1 MKKEKLKKVFA
12 AVLATVMT
20 AGAFAGCSG
29 GKDKSG
35 DGKIHISVSPWP
47 AKEGKDLDTANKG
60 KAEFE
65 KENPDVVLTGDSWQ
79 FDIQSFYPK
88 AEAGMLPTVFSLPLT
103 EIKKIS
109 EGGYYRDWTDV
120 LKKYDMYDKFTD
132 KALDLVKN
140 SDGEMVGWP
149 WQMYMLG
156 LAVNIDMFEK
166 AGLMEADGTPMQPNN
181 WDELAEFAVKIK
193 EATGKSGF
201 SLPTS
206 NNEGGWIF
214 TNIAWSYGTSFM
226 KKTSDGKWKATFDSD
241 ECAAALQFVK
251 DLKWKYNV
259 LPEST
264 ITTNNEINQNFA
276 VGNTA
281 MAIAS
286 DGIRKSVA
294 TFGMAPNSLGMVA
307 LPAGPKRHV
316 ALIGGSVFV
325 LANNATD
332 DQVDACLRY
341 YKRAYNPFANDS
353 VKEQKTSAI
362 QRELDANCAVGTYQM
377 SVWKDG
383 TDNMKLQKEL
393 IDQYCNINKNHVRLY
408 NESQNDKNIEIQAE
422 EPACAQDLYGILDNC
437 IQQVLTDK
445 DADCKAILK
454 KANSDFQTNFLDNIA
469 Y

>member
-47 AKEGKDLDTANKG
+47 AKEGKDLDNANKN
-60 KAEFE
+60 KAKFE

-88 AEAGMLPTVFSLPLT
+88 AEAGMLPTTFTLPLT

-120 LKKYDMYDKFTD
+120 LKKYKMYDMFSD
-132 KALDLVKN
+132 KVMELVKN

-149 WQMYMLG
+149 YMAYILG
-156 LAVNIDMFEK
+156 IAINVDMFEK
-166 AGLMEADGTPMQPNN
+166 AGLMEADGTPMQPKS

-226 KKTSDGKWKATFDSD
+226 KKTNDGKWKATFDSD

-259 LPEST
+259 LPESA
-264 ITTNNEINQNFA
+264 ITTNNEINQNLA

-294 TFGMAPNSLGMVA
+294 TYGMNPNSLGMVA

-316 ALIGGSVFV
+316 SLIGGSVIV
-325 LANNATD
+325 VSNNSTD
-332 DQVDACLRY
+332 EQLDAVARY
-341 YKRAYNPFANDS
+341 YKGTYNPVVSDE
-353 VKEQKTSAI
+353 VKEKKVISI
-362 QRELDANCAVGTYQM
+362 ERELDANYAVGPYRM
-377 SVWKDG
+377 SVWKDSAE
-383 TDNMKLQKEL
+383 DIQVQKEL
-393 IDQYCNINKNHVRLY
+393 IGKYCNININHVRLY
-408 NESQNDKNIEIQAE
+408 NESLSDKNIEVQAE
-422 EPACAQDLYGILDNC
+422 EPACAQDLYGVLDNC

-454 KANSDFQTNFLDNIA
+454 KANSDFQTNFLDNIT